1 MKIEYINGDP
11 LNGIVYDFNFLRNE
25 FRRLKCPK
33 DVYNPSHLPF
43 ETCKW
48 FITLSERAR
57 GKTTNLL
64 LFGMLIFW
72 HYGTGIC
79 YVRSNEAMIMPKAS
93 KDLFSNIVSWGY
105 IEKISKGKYNNVFY
119 KSRRWYFSHVNEDGE
134 VDAVCDNAF
143 CIMLSIDK
151 NEQYKSV
158 LETKNDFIIFDEFI
172 ERFYYPN
179 QFVLFCDLCK
189 TIIRQRSSAI
199 ICLSANTIDL
209 QSPWF
214 NELQIREKIETMG
227 QGDQETITTPK
238 GTRVYMEIL
247 GKKTFKANK
256 KQQLFNRLYYG
267 FDNPKLAS
275 ITGSDTWAMYNYP
288 HTPDKFKII
297 DKRHYLEY
305 NDKLINLEIC
315 ESIEGRIFINCH
327 PATNTYD
334 DSIIYSLD
342 FSTDMNDRYMFGFT
356 KRDRLIWDK
365 YDANLFTF
373 SDNTVGSLID
383 KYVEICRKG
392 VK

>member
-1 MKIEYINGDP
+1 
-11 LNGIVYDFNFLRNE
+11 
-25 FRRLKCPK
+25 
-33 DVYNPSHLPF
+33 
-43 ETCKW
+43 
-48 FITLSERAR
+48 
-57 GKTTNLL
+57 
-64 LFGMLIFW
+64 
-72 HYGTGIC
+72 
-79 YVRSNEAMIMPKAS
+79 
-93 KDLFSNIVSWGY
+93 
-105 IEKISKGKYNNVFY
+105 
-119 KSRRWYFSHVNEDGE
+119 
-134 VDAVCDNAF
+134 
-143 CIMLSIDK
+143 MLSIDK

-315 ESIEGRIFINCH
+315 ESVEGRIFINCH

-334 DSIIYSLD
+334 DSIIYSLS
-342 FSTDMNDRYMFGFT
+342 FSTDINDRYMFGFT
-356 KRDRLIWDK
+356 KRDHLIWDK